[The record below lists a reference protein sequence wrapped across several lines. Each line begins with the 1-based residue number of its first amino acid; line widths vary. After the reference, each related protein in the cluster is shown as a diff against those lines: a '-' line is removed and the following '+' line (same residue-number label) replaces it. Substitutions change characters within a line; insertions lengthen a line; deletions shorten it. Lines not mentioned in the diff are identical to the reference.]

1 MYIDK
6 AFYVLFSFT
15 TVSFMLLF
23 FVLISSFTQSVTERI
38 KHACH
43 THCKKVVVCVVQ
55 KMCISVLNAAFSF
68 AEVHFGSINL
78 LKEKGGGVGLT
89 NTLFSSLK
97 GQLKRRDRD

>member
-1 MYIDK
+1 MCFF
-6 AFYVLFSFT
+6 FYNSFVHVTWFLF
-15 TVSFMLLF
+15 
-23 FVLISSFTQSVTERI
+23 LISSFTQSVTERI